1 MAPQNVDEGGG
12 GGNSEV
18 KKEEDENKEEEKKE
32 DEDKKEEDK
41 DKKEE
46 EGSNEGEPPAGETPV
61 CTAQCGSGHNSQNK
75 ILECLSGWI
84 VYYARLHD
92 LYKAYWFLERWRKWH
107 FLFNLGN

>member
-1 MAPQNVDEGGG
+1 MTHSIRTKHSALVISPMVKFKIRNPMAPQNVDEGGG

-75 ILECLSGWI
+75 ILECLSG
-84 VYYARLHD
+84 
-92 LYKAYWFLERWRKWH
+92 
-107 FLFNLGN
+107 